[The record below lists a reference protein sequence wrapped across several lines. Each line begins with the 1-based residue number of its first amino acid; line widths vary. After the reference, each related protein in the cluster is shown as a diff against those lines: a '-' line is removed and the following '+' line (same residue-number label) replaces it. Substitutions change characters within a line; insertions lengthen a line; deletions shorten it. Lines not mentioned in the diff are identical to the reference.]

1 MEQDIE
7 ELSPAE
13 RRVIELS
20 RAARTPGEADK
31 RRVRAALALS
41 LGAVAGGATGA
52 AVASTATAAKGTATL
67 LGARV
72 IAAVLL
78 AASAGTGAYV
88 WLRKAPAPVVETA
101 PVQPAAAP
109 APVVEPIQ
117 PTLPAA
123 PVEDPLLAEV
133 SLLQRAQRALR
144 AGQPKEAMELAARHA
159 TLYPTSQ
166 MALERDAL
174 RVFSLCALGRKAE
187 ARTLARALL
196 AQAPTSPLRASLE
209 ESCALR

>member
-1 MEQDIE
+1 VEQDTD
-7 ELSPAE
+7 ELNSAE

-52 AVASTATAAKGTATL
+52 AVASTATAAKGAATVI
-67 LGARV
+67 GTRV

-88 WLRKAPAPVVETA
+88 WLRRPPAPV
-101 PVQPAAAP
+101 PVQAPAAP
-109 APVVEPIQ
+109 APVVEPI
-117 PTLPAA
+117 AA
-123 PVEDPLLAEV
+123 PAEDPLLAEV

-144 AGQPKEAMELAARHA
+144 GGQPREAMELAARHE

-166 MALERDAL
+166 MAPERDAL
-174 RVFSLCALGRKAE
+174 RVFALCALGKKGE

-209 ESCALR
+209 ESCALK

>member
-1 MEQDIE
+1 VEQDTD

-41 LGAVAGGATGA
+41 LGAVAGSATGA
-52 AVASTATAAKGTATL
+52 AVAASTSATAAKGAATL
-67 LGARV
+67 VGTRV

-78 AASAGTGAYV
+78 AASAGTGAFV
-88 WLRKAPAPVVETA
+88 WLKNRPAPAPVVETA
-101 PVQPAAAP
+101 LAPAAAP
-109 APVVEPIQ
+109 APVVEPI
-117 PTLPAA
+117 AA
-123 PVEDPLLAEV
+123 PAEDPLLAEV

-144 AGQPKEAMELAARHA
+144 AGQPKEAMELASRHA

>member
-1 MEQDIE
+1 MEQDTD

-41 LGAVAGGATGA
+41 LGAVAGSATGA
-52 AVASTATAAKGTATL
+52 AVAASTSATAAKGAATL
-67 LGARV
+67 VGTRV

-78 AASAGTGAYV
+78 AASAGTGAFV
-88 WLRKAPAPVVETA
+88 WLKNKPAPAPVVETA
-101 PVQPAAAP
+101 PAPAAAP
-109 APVVEPIQ
+109 APVVEPI
-117 PTLPAA
+117 AA
-123 PVEDPLLAEV
+123 PAEDPLLAEV

-144 AGQPKEAMELAARHA
+144 AGQPKEAMELASRHA

>member
-1 MEQDIE
+1 MEQDTD

-52 AVASTATAAKGTATL
+52 AVASTVTAAKGTATL

-88 WLRKAPAPVVETA
+88 WLRNKPTASPVVETA
-101 PVQPAAAP
+101 PAPAAVPAP
-109 APVVEPIQ
+109 APVVEPIA
-117 PTLPAA
+117 PA
-123 PVEDPLLAEV
+123 EDPLLAEV
-133 SLLQRAQRALR
+133 SLLQRAQRALKQ
-144 AGQPKEAMELAARHA
+144 GQPKEAMELAARHA

-174 RVFSLCALGRKAE
+174 RVFSLCALGRKGE

>member
-1 MEQDIE
+1 VEQDTD
-7 ELSPAE
+7 ELNSAE

-52 AVASTATAAKGTATL
+52 AVAAAAPAAKGVATVI
-67 LGARV
+67 GTRV

-88 WLRKAPAPVVETA
+88 WLRKPPAPVVVPA
-101 PVQPAAAP
+101 PAAVP
-109 APVVEPIQ
+109 APVVEPI
-117 PTLPAA
+117 AA
-123 PVEDPLLAEV
+123 PAQPDVEDPLLAEV

-144 AGQPKEAMELAARHA
+144 GGQPREAMELASRHA

-166 MALERDAL
+166 MALEREAL
-174 RVFSLCALGRKAE
+174 RVFALCALGRKGE
-187 ARTLARALL
+187 ARTLARELL